1 MKRQS
6 KRKQEKKIENI
17 IAMIL
22 AVAVV
27 IIAFLNRIG
36 YINLGSSN
44 STLNNAPY
52 NINEDSS
59 ANDVSGNSI
68 GTNTSKNYN
77 LANIPEYTGNVYVE
91 LNNNV
96 PYFTEAD
103 YTTNAFENYSELD
116 NFGRCGVAYANVC
129 KEIMPQGNETR
140 EAISN
145 VRPSGWQQ
153 VRIDGKYLYNRC
165 HLIAYQLTNENAN
178 KKNLITGTNYFNVE
192 GMLPFENKVASYI
205 KENPSNHVLYRVT
218 PDFKG
223 DNLVASGV
231 EMEALSVEDNGAGV
245 KFNVYVYNIQP
256 GVTIDYTTGKAK
268 QD

>member
-1 MKRQS
+1 
-6 KRKQEKKIENI
+6 
-17 IAMIL
+17 
-22 AVAVV
+22 
-27 IIAFLNRIG
+27 
-36 YINLGSSN
+36 
-44 STLNNAPY
+44 
-52 NINEDSS
+52 
-59 ANDVSGNSI
+59 
-68 GTNTSKNYN
+68 
-77 LANIPEYTGNVYVE
+77 
-91 LNNNV
+91 
-96 PYFTEAD
+96 
-103 YTTNAFENYSELD
+103 
-116 NFGRCGVAYANVC
+116 
-129 KEIMPQGNETR
+129 MPQGNETR

-205 KENPSNHVLYRVT
+205 KENPSNHVLY
-218 PDFKG
+218 
-223 DNLVASGV
+223 SGV